1 MLVTNKSEGKM
12 KKVYD
17 LARLEIGTYE
27 WAEGSNPRIDAY
39 FDDVGYPSMTDETAW
54 CAAFTGAMLKRS
66 GYPHT
71 GKLTAR
77 SYLDWGKPVDLSKAQ
92 PGDVVVLWRGSPTG
106 WQGHVGFFDRQDDG
120 NVYLL
125 GGNQRDQVNV
135 SGYSVDRVLSVRRME
150 RTKKAQSTTLQATAG
165 AATAT
170 AGGIGAVI
178 AKLDPIAQYILLGS
192 AAVIFI
198 FLAWIARERI
208 KRWVDGDR

>member
-1 MLVTNKSEGKM
+1 M

-92 PGDVVVLWRGSPTG
+92 PGDVVVLWRGSPTS

-135 SGYSVDRVLSVRRME
+135 SGYSVDRVLSVRRMD
-150 RTKKAQSTTLQATAG
+150 RTSKAQSTTLRAAAGAVTAG
-165 AATAT
+165 AGGVATAV
-170 AGGIGAVI
+170 GG
-178 AKLDPIAQYILLGS
+178 LDPTAQYIVLGTAAIAALCLL
-192 AAVIFI
+192 
-198 FLAWIARERI
+198 WIMRERI
-208 KRWVDGDR
+208 RKWGGGDR